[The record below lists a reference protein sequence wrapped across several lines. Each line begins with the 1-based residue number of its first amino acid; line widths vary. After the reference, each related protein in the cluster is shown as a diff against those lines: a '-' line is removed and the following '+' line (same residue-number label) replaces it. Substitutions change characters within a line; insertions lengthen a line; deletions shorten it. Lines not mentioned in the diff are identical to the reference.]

1 MILITILDDES
12 DYPHLRWG
20 FEQSGKI
27 QKTIRVSA
35 TGCIRTV
42 YNPFDGILIWNQT
55 RNLTSIREPPR
66 LEFGE
71 DEFSINFNIKD
82 SFSFRHQFNITDLH
96 FLQFCRDT
104 LRIRKVVS
112 HGTVDDFYFHDFT
125 FFIGWIAD
133 YSLINGSTYT
143 VFQYPRLSPKHDH
156 EGFLFL
162 ELIHDRLLSQ
172 WIDLDLFQNLGV
184 GSRCLNAIGVL
195 PQWKVPMLKIEL
207 KVTISKFRYSV
218 SLDYK

>member
-1 MILITILDDES
+1 MNQTTLIYDEIFWAIRINS
-12 DYPHLRWG
+12 
-20 FEQSGKI
+20 
-27 QKTIRVSA
+27 KTFRVSA

-125 FFIGWIAD
+125 LFIGWNAD
-133 YSLINGSTYT
+133 YSLINRSPYT

-156 EGFLFL
+156 EVFLFL

-172 WIDLDLFQNLGV
+172 WIDLDPFQNPGA
-184 GSRCLNAIGVL
+184 G
-195 PQWKVPMLKIEL
+195 
-207 KVTISKFRYSV
+207 T
-218 SLDYK
+218 

>member
-1 MILITILDDES
+1 MPFVVKFKKVWPRKINADQPRNPRCWMVLLTILDDES
-12 DYPHLRWG
+12 DYPNLWYV
-20 FEQSGKI
+20 SWAI
-27 QKTIRVSA
+27 WINSKTFQVSA

-112 HGTVDDFYFHDFT
+112 HGTVDDFHFHDFT
-125 FFIGWIAD
+125 FIIGWIAD
-133 YSLINGSTYT
+133 YTLIN
-143 VFQYPRLSPKHDH
+143 RSP
-156 EGFLFL
+156 
-162 ELIHDRLLSQ
+162 
-172 WIDLDLFQNLGV
+172 
-184 GSRCLNAIGVL
+184 
-195 PQWKVPMLKIEL
+195 
-207 KVTISKFRYSV
+207 
-218 SLDYK
+218 

>member
-1 MILITILDDES
+1 MNQTALIYDEICWAIRINS
-12 DYPHLRWG
+12 
-20 FEQSGKI
+20 
-27 QKTIRVSA
+27 KTFRVSA

-133 YSLINGSTYT
+133 YSLINRSPYT
-143 VFQYPRLSPKHDH
+143 VFQYPRLGPKHDH

-162 ELIHDRLLSQ
+162 EFIHDPLLNQ
-172 WIDLDLFQNLGV
+172 WIAIDPFQNPGAILDGYLGLNTLLDFSLN
-184 GSRCLNAIGVL
+184 GKSRCSRLNLGDF
-195 PQWKVPMLKIEL
+195 
-207 KVTISKFRYSV
+207 SKFGYST

>member
-1 MILITILDDES
+1 MVLIIIMDDEL
-12 DYPHLRWG
+12 DFPHLRWG

-27 QKTIRVSA
+27 QKTFRVSA
-35 TGCIRTV
+35 TAGCIRAV
-42 YNPFDGILIWNQT
+42 YNPFDGVLVWNQT

-104 LRIRKVVS
+104 LCIRKVVS
-112 HGTVDDFYFHDFT
+112 HGTVDDFCFHDFT

-133 YSLINGSTYT
+133 YTLINRSPYT
-143 VFQYPRLSPKHDH
+143 VFQYPRLNPKHNH

-172 WIDLDLFQNLGV
+172 WIDIDPFQNPGAILDVYHG
-184 GSRCLNAIGVL
+184 LNKLLDFSLNG
-195 PQWKVPMLKIEL
+195 
-207 KVTISKFRYSV
+207 KFRCSR
-218 SLDYK
+218 LNLNGDTF

>member
-1 MILITILDDES
+1 MNQTTLIYDEICWAIRINS
-12 DYPHLRWG
+12 
-20 FEQSGKI
+20 
-27 QKTIRVSA
+27 KTFRVSA

-42 YNPFDGILIWNQT
+42 YNPFDGILVWNQT

-133 YSLINGSTYT
+133 YSLINRSPYT

-156 EGFLFL
+156 EVFC
-162 ELIHDRLLSQ
+162 S
-172 WIDLDLFQNLGV
+172 
-184 GSRCLNAIGVL
+184 LNSF
-195 PQWKVPMLKIEL
+195 
-207 KVTISKFRYSV
+207 TIV
-218 SLDYK
+218 SLACELP